1 MDRITE
7 EELAGRLTP
16 IVLGGDILA
25 YSYARCFHE
34 AYGVITTVYSGVD
47 VKVTSSSR
55 FVDYHVE
62 PAMSEG
68 EDAIVA
74 LLRDLGAR
82 LSGEGRVALLLG
94 SADWHVR
101 IISRHKEELEQWFV
115 VPYIDFPL
123 LDRITQ
129 KEEFYRICEELSIP
143 YPKTRSYSCADP
155 AVQIPVDEFSYPVVA
170 KPSNSARYHYAEF
183 EGKKKAFIVETPEE
197 LATIFDRLK
206 ATVYDRELIV
216 QDYIPGDDSHMGI
229 VACFCDGRGD
239 VRVSGVGKVLLE
251 DHAPAAIGNPV
262 CITSLDMPADELVA
276 HAARFLAHVGYTGYA
291 NFDVK
296 YDARDGEYKFF
307 EVNTRPGQSSYF
319 LTLAGVNFVVPI
331 VEQFV
336 LGEQVAERRA
346 DEPFIYH
353 AVPRYVVSRT
363 VEEPLRSRA
372 LALFAEN
379 RRRGKEGCPLISSAD
394 NFKHNMWARA
404 VYMNQIRKF
413 KRYVWD
419 AEPLDV

>member
-1 MDRITE
+1 MNPNDLIKTREDVARYLQPVICG
-7 EELAGRLTP
+7 ADN
-16 IVLGGDILA
+16 LG
-25 YSYARCFHE
+25 YSYIRCFHAE
-34 AYGVITTVYSGVD
+34 YGIKSIVVGSKD
-47 VKVTSSSR
+47 VKFVSTSSFADFR
-55 FVDYHVE
+55 QVE
-62 PAMSEG
+62 GLDKDETLMEALEG
-68 EDAIVA
+68 IGRE
-74 LLRDLGAR
+74 L
-82 LSGEGRVALLLG
+82 EGRKVPLLLG
-94 SADWHVR
+94 CGDFYAR
-101 IISRHKEELEQWFV
+101 IFSKHKAELERWFV
-115 VPYIDFPL
+115 VPYIDFDL

-419 AEPLDV
+419 KRS

>member
-1 MDRITE
+1 MNPNDLIKTREDVARYLQPVICG
-7 EELAGRLTP
+7 ADN
-16 IVLGGDILA
+16 LG
-25 YSYARCFHE
+25 YSYIRCFHAE
-34 AYGVITTVYSGVD
+34 YGIKSIVVGSKD
-47 VKVTSSSR
+47 VKFVSTSSFADFR
-55 FVDYHVE
+55 QVE
-62 PAMSEG
+62 GLDRDETLMEALEG
-68 EDAIVA
+68 IGRE
-74 LLRDLGAR
+74 L
-82 LSGEGRVALLLG
+82 EGRKVPLLLG
-94 SADWHVR
+94 CGDFYAR
-101 IISRHKEELEQWFV
+101 IFSKHKAELERWFV
-115 VPYIDFPL
+115 VPYIDFDL

-129 KEEFYRICEELSIP
+129 KEEFYRICEKLSIP

-155 AVQIPVDEFSYPVVA
+155 AAQIPVDEFSYPVVA

-206 ATVYDRELIV
+206 ATAYDRELIV

-363 VEEPLRSRA
+363 VGEPLRSRA

-419 AEPLDV
+419 KRS

>member
-1 MDRITE
+1 MNPK
-7 EELAGRLTP
+7 ELIKTREDIPRYLQPVICGADN
-16 IVLGGDILA
+16 LG
-25 YSYARCFHE
+25 YSYMRCFDAE
-34 AYGVITTVYSGVD
+34 WGIKSIVVGSKD
-47 VKVTSSSR
+47 VKFISTSSFADFR
-55 FVDYHVE
+55 QVE
-62 PAMSEG
+62 GIDRDEVLLNVLEG
-68 EDAIVA
+68 IGRE
-74 LLRDLGAR
+74 L
-82 LSGEGRVALLLG
+82 EGRKVPLLLG
-94 SADWHVR
+94 CGDFYAR
-101 IISRHKEELEQWFV
+101 IFSKHKDFLEQWFV

-155 AVQIPVDEFSYPVVA
+155 SAEIPVEDFTYPVVA

-197 LATIFDRLK
+197 LATIFSRLK

-229 VACFCDGRGD
+229 VACFCDGEGR
-239 VRVSGVGKVLLE
+239 VRVSGVGNVLLE

-262 CITSLDMPADELVA
+262 CITGGGMPSEELVA

-296 YDARDGEYKFF
+296 YDERDGRYKFF

-336 LGEQVAERRA
+336 LGEQAAEKRA

-372 LALFAEN
+372 LELFGEN
-379 RRRGKEGCPLISSAD
+379 RRRGKEGCPLISSHD
-394 NFKHNMWARA
+394 NLRHNMWARA

-419 AEPLDV
+419 KRK

>member
-1 MDRITE
+1 MNPNDLIKTREDVARYLQPVICG
-7 EELAGRLTP
+7 ADN
-16 IVLGGDILA
+16 LG
-25 YSYARCFHE
+25 YSYIRCFHAE
-34 AYGVITTVYSGVD
+34 YGIKSIVVGSKD
-47 VKVTSSSR
+47 VKFVSTSSFADFR
-55 FVDYHVE
+55 QVE
-62 PAMSEG
+62 GLDKDETLMEALEG
-68 EDAIVA
+68 IGRE
-74 LLRDLGAR
+74 L
-82 LSGEGRVALLLG
+82 EGRKVPLLLG
-94 SADWHVR
+94 CGDFYAR
-101 IISRHKEELEQWFV
+101 IFSKHKAELERWFV
-115 VPYIDFPL
+115 VPYIDFDL

-197 LATIFDRLK
+197 LATVFDRLK

-379 RRRGKEGCPLISSAD
+379 RRCGKEGCPLISSAD
-394 NFKHNMWARA
+394 NFKHNRWARA

-419 AEPLDV
+419 KRS

>member
-1 MDRITE
+1 MNPNDLIKTREDVARYLQPVICG
-7 EELAGRLTP
+7 ADN
-16 IVLGGDILA
+16 LG
-25 YSYARCFHE
+25 YSYIRCFHAE
-34 AYGVITTVYSGVD
+34 YGIKSIVVGSKD
-47 VKVTSSSR
+47 VKFVSTSSFADFR
-55 FVDYHVE
+55 QVE
-62 PAMSEG
+62 GLDKDETLMEALEG
-68 EDAIVA
+68 IGRE
-74 LLRDLGAR
+74 L
-82 LSGEGRVALLLG
+82 EGKKVPLLLG
-94 SADWHVR
+94 CGDFYAR
-101 IISRHKEELEQWFV
+101 IFSKHKAELERWFV
-115 VPYIDFPL
+115 VPYIDFDL

-419 AEPLDV
+419 KRS